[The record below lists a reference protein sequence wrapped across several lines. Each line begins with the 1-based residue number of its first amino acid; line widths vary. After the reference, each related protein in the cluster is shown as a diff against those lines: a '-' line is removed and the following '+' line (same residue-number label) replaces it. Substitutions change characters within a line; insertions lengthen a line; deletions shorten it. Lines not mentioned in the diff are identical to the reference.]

1 MKSISEF
8 VNDPVTES
16 VGREMVLRAL
26 EWRDSFHIG
35 GPILDALA
43 RSVGLYPYV
52 DPSALDLRD
61 SIAYE
66 YHKPEKMAAK
76 FVFHRE
82 QAEVYRRLMAGDNL
96 ILSAPTSF
104 GKSKIV
110 DAAIASGNYKNI
122 AVIVPTLA
130 LIDETRRRYNHDDP
144 APTAFLWAKGLF
156 ATRSASI
163 RWKKP

>member
-1 MKSISEF
+1 M
-8 VNDPVTES
+8 
-16 VGREMVLRAL
+16 
-26 EWRDSFHIG
+26 
-35 GPILDALA
+35 DALA

-52 DPSALDLRD
+52 DPSVFDLRD

-66 YHKPEKMAAK
+66 YHKPEKMAAE

-82 QAEVYRRLMAGDNL
+82 QAEIYRRLMAGDNL

-122 AVIVPTLA
+122 AVTDTDKYLSGQEDTFENRTGQGGLNRSLYGSQGHNDPNTDKIYRKLA
-130 LIDETRRRYNHDDP
+130 ELDKEMNPKLRG
-144 APTAFLWAKGLF
+144 K
-156 ATRSASI
+156 
-163 RWKKP
+163 